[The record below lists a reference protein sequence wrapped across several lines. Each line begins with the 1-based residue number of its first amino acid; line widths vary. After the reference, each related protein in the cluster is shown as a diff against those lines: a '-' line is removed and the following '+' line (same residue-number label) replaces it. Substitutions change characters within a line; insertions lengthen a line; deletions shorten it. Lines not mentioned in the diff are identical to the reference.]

1 MKTLA
6 FDTST
11 KFLSIALLED
21 EKTVKELHFEAG
33 IKHSEILIPR
43 IKELLSDAGWNLSD
57 IGLIC
62 VGLGPGSFTG
72 LRIAVATV
80 KGLTISDGMKIKG
93 VPTMDAMARR
103 ISTEKRLI
111 APLLDAH
118 KGKVYSCIYK
128 RKNNEINR
136 ITDYLLLTIEEL
148 LDSLKEKV
156 VFFGSGATKYI
167 EKLKEHPLAQIDEEC
182 DWYPRA
188 VDIGLIGLKRL
199 SEGSDEAEELDPLYL
214 HSKECNITIRDK
226 K

>member
-1 MKTLA
+1 MKILA

-11 KFLSIALLED
+11 KFLSIALMDKE
-21 EKTVKELHFEAG
+21 EVIKELHFEAG

-43 IKELLSDAGWNLSD
+43 IKDMLNEAGWNLSD
-57 IGLIC
+57 IELIC

-103 ISTEKRLI
+103 VEAGEKFV

-118 KGKVYSCIYK
+118 KGKVYSCIYEK
-128 RKNNEINR
+128 ENGKITRT
-136 ITDYLLLTIEEL
+136 TDYLLLTVDEL

-156 VFFGSGATKYI
+156 LFFGSGAEKYI
-167 EKLKEHPLAQIDEEC
+167 EKIKENPLAEVLEGC
-182 DWYPRA
+182 DFYPRA
-188 VDIGLIGLKRL
+188 ADIGLIGLERL
-199 SEGSDEAEELDPLYL
+199 SEGADEAETIDPLYL
-214 HSKECNITIRDK
+214 HSKECNITSRDK